1 MSVNLETLIRTLEEA
16 QRALEIK
23 ESLQR
28 KIQSL
33 EYKLDEEPRLI
44 KSLEKQLEIIKA
56 ENERLRSTFDTLKRE
71 KGEWK
76 HRADCLEK
84 YIERKGLS
92 VPSFRVSSNNSSQ
105 RIEAEESQNKS
116 VRHVN
121 DEFIDFE

>member
-1 MSVNLETLIRTLEEA
+1 MSENLETLIRTLQEA
-16 QRALEIK
+16 QVAIEIK
-23 ESLQR
+23 QSLQR
-28 KIQSL
+28 QIKVL
-33 EYKLDEEPRLI
+33 ECKLYEEPRQI
-44 KSLEKQLEIIKA
+44 KSLEKQLETIKA

-76 HRADCLEK
+76 HRSDCLSK

-92 VPSFRVSSNNSSQ
+92 VPSFRVSSSNS
-105 RIEAEESQNKS
+105 EESQNKS